1 MIAHVDQGISLLNQ
15 NQNRLLIVGIIF
27 AVVMLVLAIFFL
39 LFKMGDDER
48 SDYLGQKIAT
58 VSLMVLMPLLTFLF
72 ILNPINWQ
80 VFLLTCLL
88 MTGLVA
94 FSYTVFQYRRLI
106 S

>member
-15 NQNRLLIVGIIF
+15 NQHRLLIVGIIF

-80 VFLLTCLL
+80 VFLLACLL